1 VRSRS
6 IDALW
11 IFSAVCAA
19 LTLAASVTIALG
31 AKQRGI
37 DAALAE
43 TARLMFLLFWPA
55 YSGGALVALFGAVF
69 QPLKQHAREFG
80 LAFASALFVHLGLV
94 AVLCLIGAAPDAATF
109 IFFGI
114 GAAWAYLLALFSIPR
129 LRLALGARNWWL
141 LSNVGMN
148 YVAYAFIVDFLQ
160 QPLYGGFRHI
170 IEYLPFAVLSL
181 AGPGLRLAA
190 YMQRIGRSWRN
201 SSDR

>member
-11 IFSAVCAA
+11 ICSAVCAA

-37 DAALAE
+37 DAALAA

-55 YSGGALVALFGAVF
+55 YSGGALVALFGTVF

-80 LAFASALFVHLGLV
+80 LAFASALLVHLGLV
-94 AVLCLIGAAPDAATF
+94 GVLCQIGAAPAPATF

-114 GAAWAYLLALFSIPR
+114 GAAWVYLLALFSIPR
-129 LRLALGARNWWL
+129 LRLALGPRNWWL

-160 QPLYGGFRHI
+160 QPLHGGVKHVV
-170 IEYLPFAVLSL
+170 EYLPFAVLSL
-181 AGPGLRLAA
+181 GGTGLRLAA
-190 YMQRIGRSWRN
+190 YAQRIGRSWRD
-201 SSDR
+201 SSHS

>member
-19 LTLAASVTIALG
+19 LTLAASVTLALG
-31 AKQRGI
+31 AKQEGI
-37 DAALAE
+37 DAALAA

-69 QPLKQHAREFG
+69 QPLKKHAREFG
-80 LAFASALFVHLGLV
+80 LAFASALLVHLGLV
-94 AVLCLIGAAPDAATF
+94 AILCLIGAAPDAATF
-109 IFFGI
+109 VFFGI
-114 GAAWAYLLALFSIPR
+114 GAVWAYLLALFSIPR
-129 LRLALGARNWWL
+129 LRLALGPRNWWL

-160 QPLYGGFRHI
+160 QPLHGGVRHVV
-170 IEYLPFAVLSL
+170 EYLPFAVLSL
-181 AGPGLRLAA
+181 MGPGLRLAA
-190 YMQRIGRSWRN
+190 YMQRIGRSWRD
-201 SSDR
+201 SSHR

>member
-1 VRSRS
+1 MRSRS

-37 DAALAE
+37 DAALAA

-55 YSGGALVALFGAVF
+55 YSGGALVALFGAAF

-80 LAFASALFVHLGLV
+80 LAFASALLVHLGLV

-114 GAAWAYLLALFSIPR
+114 GAAWAYVLALFSIPR
-129 LRLALGARNWWL
+129 LRLALGPRNWWL

-160 QPLYGGFRHI
+160 QPLHGGVKHI

-181 AGPGLRLAA
+181 AGPGLRLVA
-190 YMQRIGRSWRN
+190 YMQRVGRSWRN
-201 SSDR
+201 SSHR